1 MAQIF
6 TSIEIARPIDEVF
19 EYITTPAHWPD
30 WHTTALGVSG
40 TTTDRSLLPGETVAE
55 EVKVIGRRSQAEW
68 TVRERE
74 APTRWVIEGA
84 VAAGG
89 KAVITYTLEPTATG
103 TRFGRE
109 VVYELP
115 ALLSLVNGLL
125 VRPRLE
131 SEADESLKRLKEKLE
146 GAA

>member
-19 EYITTPAHWPD
+19 EYITTPVHWPE

-40 TTTDRSLLPGETVAE
+40 ATDHSLLPGETVAE
-55 EVKVIGRRSQAEW
+55 EVKVAGRRSQAEW

-74 APTRWVIEGA
+74 PPTRWVVEGE
-84 VAAGG
+84 VAGGG

-115 ALLSLVNGLL
+115 ALLAIVDGLL

-131 SEADESLKRLKEKLE
+131 GEAEESLKRLKEKLE
-146 GAA
+146 GAP

>member
-6 TSIEIARPIDEVF
+6 TAIEIARPIDEVF
-19 EYITTPAHWPD
+19 EYITTPDHWPD

-40 TTTDRSLLPGETVAE
+40 ATNHSLLLGETVAE
-55 EVKVIGRRSQAEW
+55 EVKVAGRRSQAEW
-68 TVRERE
+68 TVTARE
-74 APTRWVIEGA
+74 APTRWAVEGE
-84 VAAGG
+84 VAGGG

-115 ALLSLVNGLL
+115 ALLALVDGLL

-131 SEADESLKRLKEKLE
+131 GEADESLKRLKDKLE
-146 GAA
+146 GAP